1 MKRSLITKVIAGGFF
16 TIAAFV
22 SYAATVTTTSTSFE
36 VDTTVK
42 LIPESANW
50 SEGSITLWFT
60 DGGVAGSEESYV
72 VYFRDAAVQSEDGWE
87 EIPYSESERMWHRDA
102 AGKLTFTDP
111 EFATRLNG
119 IPPIEYLVVDSVSVA
134 PNGEPVSASCIT
146 RKKHGIFVGV
156 GEYDERDYPRLTKL
170 DEAPK
175 RAEQFATL
183 SISKGGM
190 IGGSNGDAYLLQN
203 GTAKYENVCWAFDE
217 VSKKTKDRPG
227 DICILYFDTHGGVT
241 PNSTTTLSLCLYNK
255 PPQNED
261 PRRYGY
267 HEVLLARHI
276 KSLDPDEKGVA
287 VFCVI
292 GACHSGAAIDSSG
305 EMSCSASEQWCQH
318 ENLNKNNIAF
328 LTAATTDS
336 IATDVFERY
345 LLDWGWSGRHAY
357 PASSDKPL
365 TARMLAEY
373 TKRNY
378 DEVHSDFVLKGETVK
393 RTATID
399 NKELLSKIYLSKG
412 DTRPTGNIPSATSIT
427 DVTKGTIAHAINVNV
442 QFGTGGGTYIIF
454 KKCGE
459 NELYEICTNIT
470 RTGSIIT
477 DLDVGQSSC
486 DNPYTYCLKTYNGF
500 GVARLSNKD
509 TGWRKCIV
517 AVFDANG
524 GIFNATAT
532 RPQETTRKLPISTLV
547 SIYDPAIP
555 IPVKDDGYGFVGWST
570 SATQKQLVSQVG
582 GDGDGRITYYAYW
595 KPIAHSLSPWDDITS
610 HTTPLTFSQTY
621 TFTSYL
627 QLPDDGGAAGTMTVK
642 TQKEKG
648 GVAAA
653 TVTIQTAGGKKQT
666 IKGTISTADGTGQGA
681 LAGLTFT
688 ASGVTG
694 TFNGH
699 VVDGAVDASKSKDAA
714 TVALLNKFK
723 GKSYVMAL
731 EPESTTGA
739 NADKVNGVAG
749 FSIVFSAK
757 GKAKVSGT
765 MPDGM
770 KVSASSQLIVGSE
783 WCCLP
788 VVYSKTGNSLA
799 FLLWFD
805 REGNFDSVSGMTA
818 WKGKGFEVKWNED
831 VAVSKVGN
839 LSGASYFNLAERPTK
854 IGGMSIV
861 KWILPI
867 NVKITPNGT
876 KWDVPESS
884 SVKMDRSGA
893 LVYGANPSALK
904 LTYKAKT
911 GTFSGRVT
919 FYSDI
924 GGRLKKIR
932 AMVNGIVVDGI
943 GYGMATVK
951 KQGTWPV
958 VIGPNK
964 IEVTFETAG
973 VVLPSNFVG
982 EYTGYIADFSR
993 ATGNPKWPMERGTLA
1008 MSIGADGETQVV
1020 IDSILGKVL
1029 FSAKG
1034 WDYYS
1039 KDYGY
1044 ADVVLIGNGGEQLTL
1059 SVRSDL
1065 EWYHT
1070 ELEGSVV
1077 GGIFGSTQRTIYGA
1091 RNRFTDSWGAEVKD
1105 GVKAFLAKQTGNH
1118 RISVSS
1124 INYGGGYP
1132 YNWVFGIANEGEN
1145 APLTLTIDDDGTAT
1159 VTGTLNG
1166 RKIEGVTRILFW
1178 SAEYYARANFYLQL
1192 DATTEC
1198 LLSFALYS
1206 CYEPWQ
1212 NIGGEGWM
1220 RNRR

>member
-16 TIAAFV
+16 AIAAFV
-22 SYAATVTTTSTSFE
+22 SYAATVTTTSDYFT
-36 VDTTVK
+36 VDTRNK
-42 LIPESANW
+42 LVVRPISADWSKGAITLGWDTTESVDGSA
-50 SEGSITLWFT
+50 SITYNVYWSDSTNNYELSNIVKENIQRTTLTTSCT
-60 DGGVAGSEESYV
+60 DTQFLDRLDGIKPVCYFVVGNDGSQGV
-72 VYFRDAAVQSEDGWE
+72 
-87 EIPYSESERMWHRDA
+87 
-102 AGKLTFTDP
+102 
-111 EFATRLNG
+111 
-119 IPPIEYLVVDSVSVA
+119 
-134 PNGEPVSASCIT
+134 CIT
-146 RKKHGIFVGV
+146 RKRFG
-156 GEYDERDYPRLTKL
+156 
-170 DEAPK
+170 
-175 RAEQFATL
+175 L
-183 SISKGGM
+183 SIGYTGLGYASSLPEANLFWNLYGQSGAV
-190 IGGSNGDAYLLQN
+190 IDVDDSIVIYDSNASNNGIDAKFTMFKEKVN
-203 GTAKYENVCWAFDE
+203 
-217 VSKKTKDRPG
+217 PG
-227 DICILYFDTHGGVT
+227 DIFALFVATHGMEAAGWWDGKPYYPGFQTSRDTWYKNEDLKKSLNAIGSKGCAVIGILT
-241 PNSTTTLSLCLYNK
+241 TCGSGYIAKQCGTDNNKAWITSTTGAYSAIMSGDSKVGQDYYVGTQFSLFARCFLEYGWEMGCASKSSVLTFKNLAQHARENVMGWHNQGSSHRPNYLNENLLDKIRVRVNNVPKIKATLRAPENLIASRNMSDK
-255 PPQNED
+255 I
-261 PRRYGY
+261 
-267 HEVLLARHI
+267 VI
-276 KSLDPDEKGVA
+276 SWSSVA
-287 VFCVI
+287 
-292 GACHSGAAIDSSG
+292 GAKYYYLFVRKAGTTGNYDFIYSMSG
-305 EMSCSASEQWCQH
+305 ET
-318 ENLNKNNIAF
+318 
-328 LTAATTDS
+328 LTIPFHD
-336 IATDVFERY
+336 
-345 LLDWGWSGRHAY
+345 H
-357 PASSDKPL
+357 
-365 TARMLAEY
+365 
-373 TKRNY
+373 
-378 DEVHSDFVLKGETVK
+378 
-393 RTATID
+393 
-399 NKELLSKIYLSKG
+399 LLSKDVFVPERGVEYEFRIAAYNEAG
-412 DTRPTGNIPSATSIT
+412 AGTRSTS
-427 DVTKGTIAHAINVNV
+427 VYG
-442 QFGTGGGTYIIF
+442 
-454 KKCGE
+454 KCG
-459 NELYEICTNIT
+459 LKI
-470 RTGSIIT
+470 S
-477 DLDVGQSSC
+477 DL
-486 DNPYTYCLKTYNGF
+486 L
-500 GVARLSNKD
+500 
-509 TGWRKCIV
+509 
-517 AVFDANG
+517 
-524 GIFNATAT
+524 
-532 RPQETTRKLPISTLV
+532 LPVLL
-547 SIYDPAIP
+547 P
-555 IPVKDDGYGFVGWST
+555 
-570 SATQKQLVSQVG
+570 
-582 GDGDGRITYYAYW
+582 
-595 KPIAHSLSPWDDITS
+595 
-610 HTTPLTFSQTY
+610 FSQTY

-765 MPDGM
+765 MPDGT
-770 KVSASSQLIVGSE
+770 KASVSSQLIVGSE

-867 NVKITPNGT
+867 NVKVTPNGT

-982 EYTGYIADFSR
+982 EYTGCIADFSR

-1077 GGIFGSTQRTIYGA
+1077 GGIFGSTQMTIYGA

-1220 RNRR
+1220 RNIR